1 LEIRDSKVSLIKILQ
16 TAQIKEVSEFT
27 VDANF
32 SDLAVGVYIAI
43 LNVSFIGVA
52 AQFVIAK

>member
-1 LEIRDSKVSLIKILQ
+1 MYE
-16 TAQIKEVSEFT
+16 AGEFT